1 MVGFGVLVSNI
12 HFPQL
17 LLHRFNGL
25 QFTFHVCL
33 WSPKKVQWPLR
44 NPHGTK
50 MSYFRQWWDAVESCE
65 YWILHML
72 SSSIFNIE
80 CAMIF
85 AASEFWGHQ
94 KKAKSNSWY
103 VSCPP
108 HMLHNFTW
116 ELKICHMLP
125 CKLQIVVFGWF
136 CMGWITRFERQP
148 LLSHAEAQENED
160 IPTWKARFQAT
171 KVDWSFSSK
180 LVKNWKAPTTTHFKA
195 SGWFEIT
202 VALALTTA
210 NCQVRKCLWS
220 NMTTC
225 HRNANL

>member
-12 HFPQL
+12 HSRCRISGNGGMLWNPVNTGSFTCFRHQFSTLTVPWFL
-17 LLHRFNGL
+17 LPVN
-25 QFTFHVCL
+25 
-33 WSPKKVQWPLR
+33 
-44 NPHGTK
+44 
-50 MSYFRQWWDAVESCE
+50 
-65 YWILHML
+65 
-72 SSSIFNIE
+72 
-80 CAMIF
+80 
-85 AASEFWGHQ
+85 FWGI
-94 KKAKSNSWY
+94 KKRPNSWY

-108 HMLHNFTW
+108 HMLRNFTW

-136 CMGWITRFERQP
+136 CMGWMTSFEWQP

-160 IPTWKARFQAT
+160 IPTWKARFQAR

-202 VALALTTA
+202 VVLALTTA

-225 HRNANL
+225 QRNANL

>member
-1 MVGFGVLVSNI
+1 MVGCCGIL
-12 HFPQL
+12 
-17 LLHRFNGL
+17 
-25 QFTFHVCL
+25 
-33 WSPKKVQWPLR
+33 
-44 NPHGTK
+44 
-50 MSYFRQWWDAVESCE
+50 
-65 YWILHML
+65 WILDPSHAFVINFQHWL
-72 SSSIFNIE
+72 CDDFCCQWIFG
-80 CAMIF
+80 
-85 AASEFWGHQ
+85 AS
-94 KKAKSNSWY
+94 KKGQAKSNSWY

-125 CKLQIVVFGWF
+125 CKLRIVVFGWF

-148 LLSHAEAQENED
+148 LLSHAEAQENEN